1 MRTIEILVEE
11 HELILEALDYLAAA
25 RDGLEKRRRPPKEFF
40 EKAVKFAREFA
51 DRYHHFKEEYLL
63 FGLLAQKKEGDFDA
77 EIGALRYG
85 HERGRKCINAMDES
99 IDGYDDDD
107 EIATT
112 RLLENL
118 AAYISTL
125 KRHIFSEDRVF
136 FDLVE
141 QELSDNDDELLLVQF
156 QKGLET
162 MDSEEALDK
171 SRILVDE
178 MKAIIG
184 DPKWQNGKSTAG
196 NI

>member
-1 MRTIEILVEE
+1 MRTIDILVTE

-25 RDGLEKRRRPPKEFF
+25 RDGLEKRRRPPKEFL
-40 EKAVKFAREFA
+40 EKAVDFAREFA

-85 HERGRKCINAMDES
+85 HERGRRCIDAIAES
-99 IDGYDDDD
+99 IDGYADGD

-118 AAYISTL
+118 AAYISIL
-125 KRHIFSEDRVF
+125 KRHIFTEDRVF

-141 QELSDNDDELLLVQF
+141 QELSDNDDEVLLVQF
-156 QKGLET
+156 QKGIESTNSQET
-162 MDSEEALDK
+162 FNK
-171 SRILVDE
+171 SRVLVDE

-184 DPKWQNGKSTAG
+184 APKWQNGESTVG

>member
-1 MRTIEILVEE
+1 MRTIDILVKE

-25 RDGLEKRRRPPKEFF
+25 RNGLEKRRRPPKEFF
-40 EKAVKFAREFA
+40 EKAIVFAREFA
-51 DRYHHFKEEYLL
+51 DQYHHFKEEYLL
-63 FGLLAQKKEGDFDA
+63 FGLLAQKKEGAFDA

-85 HERGRKCINAMDES
+85 HERGRKCINEVAES
-99 IDGYDDDD
+99 MAGYADGD
-107 EIATT
+107 EIATI

-141 QELSDNDDELLLVQF
+141 QELSDNDDEVLLVQF
-156 QKGLET
+156 QKGIET
-162 MDSEEALDK
+162 MDSQEAFNK
-171 SRILVDE
+171 SRILVNE

-184 DPKWQNGKSTAG
+184 EPKWQNGESTAG

>member
-1 MRTIEILVEE
+1 MQTIDILVNE
-11 HELILEALDYLAAA
+11 HELILKALDYLAAA
-25 RDGLEKRRRPPKEFF
+25 RDGLEKRRRPPQAFF
-40 EKAVKFAREFA
+40 EKAVVFAREFA

-85 HERGRKCINAMDES
+85 HERGRKCISAIAES
-99 IDGYDDDD
+99 IDGYADGD
-107 EIATT
+107 EIATS

-125 KRHIFSEDRVF
+125 KRHIFTEDRVF

-141 QELSDNDDELLLVQF
+141 QELSDIDDEVLLVQF
-156 QKGLET
+156 QKGIET
-162 MDSEEALDK
+162 TDSQDALDK
-171 SRILVDE
+171 SRTLVDE
-178 MKAIIG
+178 MKVIIG
-184 DPKWQNGKSTAG
+184 EPKWQNRDSTAG

>member
-1 MRTIEILVEE
+1 MRTIDILVTE
-11 HELILEALDYLAAA
+11 HELILEALD
-25 RDGLEKRRRPPKEFF
+25 PPKEFL
-40 EKAVKFAREFA
+40 EKAVDFAREFA

-85 HERGRKCINAMDES
+85 HERGRRCIDAIAES
-99 IDGYDDDD
+99 IDGYADGD

-118 AAYISTL
+118 AAYISIL
-125 KRHIFSEDRVF
+125 KRHIFTEDRVF

-141 QELSDNDDELLLVQF
+141 QELSDNDDEVLLVQF
-156 QKGLET
+156 QKGIESTNSQET
-162 MDSEEALDK
+162 FNK
-171 SRILVDE
+171 SRVLVDE

-184 DPKWQNGKSTAG
+184 APKWQNGESTVG

>member
-1 MRTIEILVEE
+1 MRTIDILVKE

-25 RDGLEKRRRPPKEFF
+25 RDGLEKRRRPPRGFF
-40 EKAVKFAREFA
+40 EKAIEFAREFA

-63 FGLLAQKKEGDFDA
+63 FGLLAQKQEGDFDV

-85 HERGRKCINAMDES
+85 HERGRKCINAMAES
-99 IDGYDDDD
+99 IDGYTNGD

-118 AAYISTL
+118 AAYISIL
-125 KRHIFSEDRVF
+125 KRHIFTEDRVF

-141 QELSDNDDELLLVQF
+141 QELSENDDEVLLVQF
-156 QKGLET
+156 QKGIET
-162 MDSEEALDK
+162 MDSQEALDK

-184 DPKWQNGKSTAG
+184 ELKWQNGESTAG